1 MRIKSVIPV
10 LLAINCM
17 LLSSCNDQS
26 TPVNLV
32 SEMAVEQEQIYSF
45 PFDVSKDR
53 SGAYISRDYLEI
65 YLVAASD
72 VMLIRLRLPEDKM
85 PVLRTRIS
93 ETDSDQRI
101 IHHRGREVSRF
112 VLPAGAAQPFTDN
125 PDYSRSTAISAV
137 VECSNPP
144 QAGRFEYG
152 KEVTLFVKDLEFG
165 DGKRYHL
172 DPVGLKVGA
181 YPP

>member
-1 MRIKSVIPV
+1 MHIKSVIPV
-10 LLAINCM
+10 LLAISCM

-26 TPVNLV
+26 GPVDLA

-45 PFDVSKDR
+45 PFDVSNDR
-53 SGAYISRDYLEI
+53 SVAYISRDYLEI

-72 VMLIRLRLPEDKM
+72 VMLIRLRLPEDRM
-85 PVLRTRIS
+85 PVLSTRIS
-93 ETDSDQRI
+93 ETDADQKI
-101 IHHRGREVSRF
+101 VHHRGREVSRF
-112 VLPAGAAQPFTDN
+112 VLPMGAAQPFTDN

-137 VECSNPP
+137 VECRNPP

-152 KEVTLFVKDLEFG
+152 KEVTLFMKDLEFG

-172 DPVGLKVGA
+172 DPVSLKVGA